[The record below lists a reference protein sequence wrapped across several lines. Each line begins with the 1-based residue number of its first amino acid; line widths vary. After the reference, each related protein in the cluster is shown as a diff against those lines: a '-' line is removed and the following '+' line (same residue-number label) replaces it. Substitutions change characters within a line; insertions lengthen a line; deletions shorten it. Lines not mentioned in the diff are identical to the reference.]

1 MSARSRLSLQA
12 APGGPVVVVVSRCS
26 RGKPHTDRQVAL
38 GFSDTSK
45 GFRTSVRAC
54 PESSLPCPLGPRRA
68 VPRLCVR
75 TTPTSSTA
83 GRRQEESQAPGL
95 AEGWGSPGSGVSA
108 SSNISI
114 WGPTATNQEEW
125 RGLGARRAPPD
136 INPDSITPA
145 ATPSQLKQCCLLT
158 KWSCQ

>member
-1 MSARSRLSLQA
+1 M
-12 APGGPVVVVVSRCS
+12 VSRCS

-54 PESSLPCPLGPRRA
+54 PESSLPCPLGPWRA

-83 GRRQEESQAPGL
+83 ARRQEESQAPGL

-108 SSNISI
+108 SSNINI

-145 ATPSQLKQCCLLT
+145 AAPSQLKQCCLL
-158 KWSCQ
+158 SGLVSDGLFPF